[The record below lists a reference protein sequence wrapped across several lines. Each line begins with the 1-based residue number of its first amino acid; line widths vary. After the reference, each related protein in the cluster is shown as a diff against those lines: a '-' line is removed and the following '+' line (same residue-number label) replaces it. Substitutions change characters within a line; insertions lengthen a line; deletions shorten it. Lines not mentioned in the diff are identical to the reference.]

1 MTPRILT
8 SVRPAG
14 VPRRDAASPRILR
27 YLDWGLVASTLGLIL
42 GGAVVLFSA
51 TRTLPH
57 PWAFVRMR
65 AVHVLAG
72 TVLLIAFAAVDYR
85 ALARAWRPLL
95 LFTVLLLAG
104 VDVLGRTAQGAQR
117 WIPLGPLSFQP
128 SEVAKLLLIITLAR
142 HLDGYREITSWRQI
156 APLLVHVGVPI
167 LLIVQQ
173 PDLGTALVVTAIFAA
188 MLFAGGAP
196 LRAMAGMGAAAAAAG
211 PLLWQML
218 HEYQRKRLIV
228 FIDPGVDPQGA
239 GYALIQ
245 SKIAVGSGQL
255 FGKGL
260 LQGTQNLLHFIPEQ
274 HTDFIFTVVGEELGF
289 VGAIAMLALFA
300 LWLWRAG
307 GIAMQARDRL
317 GMLMAVG
324 VITTIAFHLVVN
336 VGMTVGLM
344 PITGIPLPFISHGGS
359 ALVMMLA
366 ATGLLLNIGMRR
378 KKILF

>member
-1 MTPRILT
+1 MKGR
-8 SVRPAG
+8 A
-14 VPRRDAASPRILR
+14 LR
-27 YLDWGLVASTLGLIL
+27 YVDWLLVGATAALLA

-51 TRTLPH
+51 TRTFGD
-57 PWAFVRMR
+57 PWSFIRIR
-65 AVHVLAG
+65 AMHIAAG
-72 TVLLIAFAAVDYR
+72 TALLVVFAAVDYR
-85 ALARAWRPLL
+85 TLARAWQVLL
-95 LFTVLLLAG
+95 AVTLLLLAA
-104 VDVLGRTAQGAQR
+104 VDVIGRTAQGAQR
-117 WIPLGPLSFQP
+117 WIPLGPFSFQP

-142 HLDGYREITSWRQI
+142 HIDGHRELGSWRQ
-156 APLLVHVGVPI
+156 LVPVLAHAAVPI

-173 PDLGTALVVTAIFAA
+173 PDLGTAMVLGAILAA

-196 LRAMAGMGAAAAAAG
+196 LRAIAGLGAAAAASA
-211 PLLWQML
+211 PVLWGML
-218 HEYQRKRLIV
+218 HDYQRKRLIV

-289 VGAIAMLALFA
+289 VGALVMLALFA

-307 GIAMQARDRL
+307 AIAAAARDRL

-324 VITTIAFHLVVN
+324 ILAMIAFHVVVN

-344 PITGIPLPFISHGGS
+344 PVTGIPLPFISHGGS
-359 ALVMMLA
+359 ALVVMLA
-366 ATGLLLNIGMRR
+366 GTGLLLNINMRR

>member
-1 MTPRILT
+1 VNPR
-8 SVRPAG
+8 A
-14 VPRRDAASPRILR
+14 LR
-27 YLDWGLVASTLGLIL
+27 YLDWVLVASTVALVV
-42 GGAVVLFSA
+42 GGAVILFSA
-51 TRTLPH
+51 TRAVGD
-57 PWAFVRMR
+57 PWAFIRVR
-65 AVHVLAG
+65 AVHALAG
-72 TVLLIAFAAVDYR
+72 TLLLVIFAAVDYQ

-95 LFTVLLLAG
+95 VVTLLLLAA
-104 VDVLGRTAQGAQR
+104 VDVLGRTAMGAQR
-117 WIPLGPLSFQP
+117 WIPLGPFSFQP
-128 SEVAKLLLIITLAR
+128 SEVAKLLLIITLAK
-142 HLDGYREITSWRQI
+142 HLDGHREITSWRQI
-156 APLLVHVGVPI
+156 VPILAHAGIPI

-173 PDLGTALVVTAIFAA
+173 PDLGTSMVLMAIFMA

-196 LRAMAGMGAAAAAAG
+196 LRAIAGMGAAAAAAA
-211 PLLWQML
+211 PVLWGML
-218 HEYQRKRLIV
+218 HDYQRKRLIV

-245 SKIAVGSGQL
+245 SKIAVGSGQV

-289 VGAIAMLALFA
+289 AGAIAMLALFA

-307 GIAMQARDRL
+307 TVAVAAKDRL

-324 VITTIAFHLVVN
+324 VLAMIAFHVFVN
-336 VGMTVGLM
+336 IGMTVGLM

-359 ALVMMLA
+359 ALVVMLA
-366 ATGLLLNIGMRR
+366 ATGLLINIGMRR

>member
-1 MTPRILT
+1 MNPR
-8 SVRPAG
+8 A
-14 VPRRDAASPRILR
+14 LR
-27 YLDWGLVASTLGLIL
+27 YLDWVLVASTLGLVV
-42 GGAVVLFSA
+42 GGAVILYSA
-51 TRTLPH
+51 TRTFPH
-57 PWAFVRMR
+57 PWAFIRIR
-65 AVHVLAG
+65 ALHALAG
-72 TVLLIAFAAVDYR
+72 ALLLAVFAAVDYR
-85 ALARAWRPLL
+85 TLARGWRPLL
-95 LFTVLLLAG
+95 LVTILLLAG
-104 VDVLGRTAQGAQR
+104 VDVFGRTAQGAQR
-117 WIPLGPLSFQP
+117 WIPLGLFSFQP
-128 SEVAKLLLIITLAR
+128 SEVAKLLLIITLAA
-142 HLDGYREITSWRQI
+142 HLDGHREITSWRQI
-156 APLLVHVGVPI
+156 VPLLLHAGIPI

-173 PDLGTALVVTAIFAA
+173 PDLGTAMVLMAIFTA

-196 LRAMAGMGAAAAAAG
+196 LRAIAGLGAAAAAAA

-218 HEYQRKRLIV
+218 HDYQRKRLIV

-289 VGAIAMLALFA
+289 AGAIVMLTLFA

-307 GIAMQARDRL
+307 GIAMQAKDRL

-324 VITTIAFHLVVN
+324 IVAMIAFHLFVN

-359 ALVMMLA
+359 ALVVMLA